1 MKIFI
6 NICFVIVNI
15 FSPLYA
21 QNMASGQPQILR
33 KGSNP
38 FNQIEGTQFI
48 DGAVL
53 PYMKRTVDV
62 INKLKPE
69 DYNGRDL
76 AISDI
81 IFSYEYLDTGKVLHI
96 WATSS
101 LGVSSAGAHIYF
113 DLLTNDVKEY
123 RIVEVSR
130 EDALT
135 SD

>member
-1 MKIFI
+1 MKILI

-15 FSPLYA
+15 FSSLYA

-33 KGSNP
+33 KESNP

-69 DYNGRDL
+69 DSNVRDL
-76 AISDI
+76 VISDI
-81 IFSYEYLDTGKVLHI
+81 VFSYEYLDAGKVLHI

-113 DLLTNDVKEY
+113 DLITNDVKEY

-130 EDALT
+130 DDALI

>member
-1 MKIFI
+1 MKILV
-6 NICFVIVNI
+6 NICFVVISI
-15 FSPLYA
+15 FSSLHA
-21 QNMASGQPQILR
+21 QSIASGQPQILR

-38 FNQIEGTQFI
+38 FNQIEGTQFT

-69 DYNGRDL
+69 DSNVRDL
-76 AISDI
+76 VISDVV
-81 IFSYEYLDTGKVLHI
+81 FSYEYLDAGKVLHI

-101 LGVSSAGAHIYF
+101 LDVSSAGVHIYF

-123 RIVEVSR
+123 RIVEVYR
-130 EDALT
+130 EDALP